1 MEQTLGAKYAEQ
13 FVTQKDTESIE
24 VVQVVGS
31 FTIGQSEK
39 C

>member
-1 MEQTLGAKYAEQ
+1 MAQSLDAKYAEQ
-13 FVTQKDTESIE
+13 FVTRTDTVSIE
-24 VVQVVGS
+24 VVKVVGS